1 MRAPEIRGCV
11 VIMALLLVTTA
22 CGTTRS
28 MEDGPQA
35 DRFRLYSVGKSD
47 MNQVMEINVRE
58 ARAYLRE
65 LMEKLYKRNPREL
78 AKSPHPDVAEGINRI
93 FSRTSNW
100 HFQELNGV
108 SGAQAIEL
116 SLTPGFKGDRV
127 FCYIQ
132 GMTSMLMASYRYKT
146 EFFLYDSLDSQAL
159 YNSARNIELAVWK
172 LSETR
177 DMEGRPLIY
186 SNSLPGEVENRSYE
200 RLFGKLI
207 ALQDSMAAVMAEK
220 NNRMIKKIIQRMATA
235 VFLPIP

>member
-1 MRAPEIRGCV
+1 
-11 VIMALLLVTTA
+11 MALMLVTTS
-22 CGTTRS
+22 CGTTQPI
-28 MEDGPQA
+28 EDGPQA
-35 DRFRLYSVGKSD
+35 DRFRLYSLGKSD

-78 AKSPHPDVAEGINRI
+78 AKSPHPDVAESVNRI

-116 SLTPGFKGDRV
+116 SLMPGFKGDRV
-127 FCYIQ
+127 FCYIL
-132 GMTSMLMASYRYKT
+132 GLTSMVMASYRYKT
-146 EFFLYDSLDSQAL
+146 EFFLYDSVDSQAL

-172 LSETR
+172 LSEAR
-177 DMEGRPLIY
+177 DIEGRPLIY

-207 ALQDSMAAVMAEK
+207 ALQDSLAMVMAGK